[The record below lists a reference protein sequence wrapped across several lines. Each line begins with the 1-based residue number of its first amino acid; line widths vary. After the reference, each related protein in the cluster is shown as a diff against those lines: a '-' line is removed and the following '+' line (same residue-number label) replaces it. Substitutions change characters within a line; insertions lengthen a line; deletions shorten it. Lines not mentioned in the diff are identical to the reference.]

1 MRAKA
6 KSFRVGKVAAA
17 LRGRVWYLTYFEGG
31 QRHRPRV
38 GSDRDQARQMAAQ
51 INGQLEV
58 GAPAALSY
66 EPISVPEL
74 RQRWLDHHEHVRR
87 SALGTIKR
95 YRTATEHLLTFVE
108 KNCPVRHTCEFHS
121 RQATEFVRY
130 LRTIKVAPNGH
141 RKARK
146 RPLLDTGVKYI
157 LETCCSLFNY
167 AQRNR
172 HLSPYAENP
181 FRTIEV
187 SRMPVE
193 DFRPVVVFTEEQECN
208 FLKACDDWRFPL
220 FLTLLLTGLR
230 PGELCHLLLP
240 DDLDLETGWLYVR
253 NKAQFGWQVKTRNQR
268 DVPLVPVLIKVLRY
282 TLAGRSTGPV
292 FRQRRFSHD
301 CEVPLAN
308 MSLPALQR
316 ELALR
321 IRRREAASDSPL
333 SRTDRQE
340 VSSTIWRDLGAF
352 DNDLVRREFIHVMVG
367 IGMGEITAPK
377 TLRHTFATILQDANV
392 DPLIRNELMGHV
404 PAGLSTPGGGLAMT
418 AVYTHTR
425 PETKRRQLE
434 NAFANRVAVQYAEE
448 WLNIRYPASAC
459 LAEAMN
465 PPATTPEMSAGAMGP
480 MGHEVDGREPF
491 FPPPLNL
498 SR

>member
-1 MRAKA
+1 
-6 KSFRVGKVAAA
+6 
-17 LRGRVWYLTYFEGG
+17 
-31 QRHRPRV
+31 
-38 GSDRDQARQMAAQ
+38 MAAQ

-66 EPISVPEL
+66 EPISVSDL

-87 SALGTIKR
+87 SSLATIKR
-95 YRTATEHLLTFVE
+95 YRAATDHLLTFVE
-108 KNCPVRHTCEFHS
+108 KSCPVRHACDFRP
-121 RQATEFVRY
+121 RQATEFVRH

-141 RKARK
+141 PKARK
-146 RPLLDTGVKYI
+146 RPLLDTGIKYI

-193 DFRPVVVFTEEQECN
+193 DFRPVVVFTEEQECR
-208 FLKACDDWRFPL
+208 FLKACDDWQFPL

-240 DDLDLETGWLYVR
+240 EDLDLETGWLYVR

-268 DVPLVPVLIKVLRY
+268 DVPLVPVLNKVLRHAI
-282 TLAGRSTGPV
+282 AGRSTGPV
-292 FRQRRFSHD
+292 FRQRRFSNGR
-301 CEVPLAN
+301 EVLLAN
-308 MSLPALQR
+308 VSLPALQR

-321 IRRREAASDSPL
+321 VRRREAASDCSL
-333 SRTDRQE
+333 SRTDRQQ
-340 VSSTIWRDLGAF
+340 VSSTIWRDLGAI
-352 DNDLVRREFIHVMVG
+352 DNDLVRREFINVMTG

-392 DPLIRNELMGHV
+392 DPLIRNELMGHM
-404 PAGLSTPGGGLAMT
+404 PAGLSAPGGGLAMT

-425 PETKRRQLE
+425 PETKRRQLDD
-434 NAFANRVAVQYAEE
+434 AFAGRAVIQYAEQ
-448 WLNIRYPASAC
+448 WLNIRCSAPAC
-459 LAEAMN
+459 LAEATN
-465 PPATTPEMSAGAMGP
+465 PPAAAPDVSAGASGP
-480 MGHEVDGREPF
+480 MGHEVDGPG
-491 FPPPLNL
+491 PSSAPSLNL
-498 SR
+498 ENSLGRS